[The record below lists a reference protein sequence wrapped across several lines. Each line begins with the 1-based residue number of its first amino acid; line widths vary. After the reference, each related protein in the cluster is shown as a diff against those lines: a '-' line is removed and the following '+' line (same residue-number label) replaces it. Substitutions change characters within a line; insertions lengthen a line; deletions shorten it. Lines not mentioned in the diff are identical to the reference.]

1 MCCLLAVLWFLSV
14 FDLQASKDLHSCN
27 ELKNPVF
34 SWVSKFYFASVHE
47 QSFDKHL
54 PPYQYFL
61 VLVTYWK
68 LSADLHFRKCT
79 RASRWHGVK
88 NLPANAE
95 DTRDASL
102 IPGSGRSPGDPATH
116 SSYSCL
122 ENSKDRGA
130 WWAILHG
137 LQRVRH
143 NWAYTDTSDVGT
155 SYHLNENLESKPML
169 LHFNK
174 ALMVIPM
181 HGQIWELY
189 PIWAHEPD
197 HIYDLKT
204 LEGEMFVVLT
214 LASWL
219 WNTHTVNDI
228 PWVWKNAYTS
238 RSAHALRII

>member
-1 MCCLLAVLWFLSV
+1 MYQGFQVARGKESACQCRRHKRCKFDPWVGKIPWRREWQLTPVILAW
-14 FDLQASKDLHSCN
+14 KIPRTEEPGGLHSMGC
-27 ELKNPVF
+27 
-34 SWVSKFYFASVHE
+34 
-47 QSFDKHL
+47 
-54 PPYQYFL
+54 
-61 VLVTYWK
+61 
-68 LSADLHFRKCT
+68 
-79 RASRWHGVK
+79 
-88 NLPANAE
+88 
-95 DTRDASL
+95 
-102 IPGSGRSPGDPATH
+102 
-116 SSYSCL
+116 
-122 ENSKDRGA
+122 
-130 WWAILHG
+130 
-137 LQRVRH
+137 QRVRH
-143 NWAYTDTSDVGT
+143 NWAYTHTSDVGT

-204 LEGEMFVVLT
+204 LEGEMFVVLS